1 MSTQQGPARYDP
13 ITDFYLGVVGTG
25 ASDPSTAALLALLG
39 EVRGE
44 RVLDIACG
52 HGRITRELAR
62 RGGQLT
68 GVDISRNL
76 LDIARAAEAA
86 EPLSITYLQQD
97 ITSGGAL
104 VGESFDVVACSQG
117 LADIDD
123 LDGALRTVSRVLRPG
138 GRFAFSILHPCFP
151 GWDETA
157 PSSWPRADGYHAE
170 GWWLASN
177 PGIRGK
183 VGANHRMLSTY
194 LNALAR
200 HHLGV
205 EQAAEPRPGA
215 KDLARQR
222 AAQPGAG
229 PLPMFLVVA
238 CRKSAGAH

>member
-1 MSTQQGPARYDP
+1 MSTQQESARYDL

-25 ASDPSTAALLALLG
+25 ASDPAAATLLGLLG

-62 RGGQLT
+62 RGGQVT

-76 LDIARAAEAA
+76 LGIARAAEAS

-97 ITSGGAL
+97 ITSDAAL
-104 VGESFDVVACSQG
+104 AGESFDVVSCNHG

-138 GRFAFSILHPCFP
+138 GQFAFSILHPCFP

-157 PSSWPRADGYHAE
+157 PSSWPRAGGYHAE
-170 GWWLASN
+170 GWWLARS

-194 LNALAR
+194 LNALAC
-200 HHLGV
+200 HHLAV
-205 EQAAEPRPGA
+205 EQAAEPRPGSQ
-215 KDLARQR
+215 DLARQH

-238 CRKSAGAH
+238 CRKT